1 MGAKWESGLRPTH
14 TSQRPLI
21 NHASGLISTAR
32 LYCSRS
38 LHLPPIH
45 VVVSNGPLYRN
56 THLGAGFALRCFQ
69 RLSKPHVATQPYHR
83 HDN

>member
-1 MGAKWESGLRPTH
+1 MTTYLTH
-14 TSQRPLI
+14 VLFNQQPVPVKQVFG
-21 NHASGLISTAR
+21 HASGPISTAR
-32 LYCSRS
+32 LYVSPH

-69 RLSKPHVATQPYHR
+69 RLS
-83 HDN
+83 